1 MFKKILV
8 CLDGSKLSEE
18 IIPYVAEEAKC
29 IGKVMMLSVLSI
41 PQVDLPLGVPGAP
54 GATMRTESMLKEYA
68 REVAEAP
75 AYLEKQA
82 KKLRDKGVDV
92 ECVVLQGSAGELIVK
107 YAKENKVELV
117 ALATHGHSGLRNV
130 VFGSTAEHVLR
141 KVGLPVLLITP
152 RG

>member
-8 CLDGSKLSEE
+8 CLDGSKLAEE
-18 IIPYVAEEAKC
+18 IIPYVAEEARC
-29 IGKVMMLSVLSI
+29 LGKVIILCVVPV
-41 PQVDLPLGVPGAP
+41 PQIDVPLGVPGAP
-54 GATMRTESMLKEYA
+54 GTPVRTESMLKGYRTEI
-68 REVAEAP
+68 AEAP

-82 KKLRDKGVDV
+82 KKLRDKGLDV

-107 YAKENKVELV
+107 YAVDNKIELV
-117 ALATHGHSGLRNV
+117 ALATHGHSGLRRV
-130 VFGSTAEHVLR
+130 VFGSTAEYVLS